1 MSDLNF
7 GQVVALIQKDSGLS
21 ATEFAFNVRMS
32 SGYFSLLKGGKIP
45 ANLSLY
51 KKIYNFAP
59 DNFKKMLE
67 KVKPAE
73 KVKKV
78 YCRKLK
84 ISKPIIETRQKVLE
98 DVVFNIFKIGKS
110 HVLKISEVLDEALMR
125 KPSE

>member
-7 GQVVALIQKDSGLS
+7 GQIISLIQKDAKLS
-21 ATEFAFNVRMS
+21 STEFAFNVRMS
-32 SGYFSLLKGGKIP
+32 SGYLSLLKGGKIP
-45 ANLSLY
+45 ANLSVY
-51 KKIYNFAP
+51 KKIYDFAP

-73 KVKKV
+73 KVKKS
-78 YCRKLK
+78 YSRKLK

-98 DVVFNIFKIGKS
+98 DIVFNIFKIGKS

-125 KPSE
+125 KISE